1 MPTLE
6 KQFPESEII
15 FRRHAERLI
24 DGSVSPEGEQHAKEE
39 GKEYGK
45 ALVYKTKGSDDSS
58 GRAFN
63 TAKGLSESA
72 GVKSGM
78 TGKVYETRKARDIQY
93 DEIKKE
99 FEVLVKKGVALI
111 EKKTFE
117 EIEKYNETAEK
128 KLPAKMVD
136 GKVQAEG
143 ATVGEIAQIS
153 KIRQNNQKFGFD
165 QIFENS
171 PDVVHRL
178 AFCSAHD
185 LMHNLEVLKRYKS
198 RYGKKLASGV
208 VEEEGLKSEGKK
220 VVLDDTSHG
229 MFSEALFRE
238 AGTLDGNNVK
248 GENLGLKAEQIGGYL
263 NPLES
268 FSLKIENP
276 DEIPDLIPVAIKRN
290 DGSKQE
296 VFLSY
301 KKLQELEEDY
311 QSWDGKAK
319 IPD

>member
-1 MPTLE
+1 
-6 KQFPESEII
+6 
-15 FRRHAERLI
+15 
-24 DGSVSPEGEQHAKEE
+24 
-39 GKEYGK
+39 
-45 ALVYKTKGSDDSS
+45 
-58 GRAFN
+58 
-63 TAKGLSESA
+63 
-72 GVKSGM
+72 
-78 TGKVYETRKARDIQY
+78 
-93 DEIKKE
+93 
-99 FEVLVKKGVALI
+99 
-111 EKKTFE
+111 
-117 EIEKYNETAEK
+117 
-128 KLPAKMVD
+128 
-136 GKVQAEG
+136 
-143 ATVGEIAQIS
+143 
-153 KIRQNNQKFGFD
+153 
-165 QIFENS
+165 
-171 PDVVHRL
+171 
-178 AFCSAHD
+178 
-185 LMHNLEVLKRYKS
+185 MHNLEVLKRYKS